1 MGLRDTAAVTVLE
14 PDTRGPGPKSWKRD
28 RALDITI
35 GASYRGAMAR
45 AVMLLALAIA
55 CGGCTFLRIVRHGP
69 SDIDDFKVF
78 DHRELPPAAEPF
90 HFVDQREPRR
100 IPRTLRVRGLGKIG
114 LEDYLARSKTV
125 AFVVVQGDALL
136 YQRAFG
142 DRTPDTKVQIFS
154 VSKSIQ
160 SLLVGAAIRERRI
173 RAIEQP
179 ITDFVPE
186 LAPRGFS
193 AVTLEHLLDMTS
205 GSSYV
210 ESDNP
215 FGRHP
220 ALYYGTDMT
229 PDLLDLDLE
238 AQPGQRWRY
247 KSGDSQLVGLALARA
262 LAPETI
268 TDFARR
274 VLWEPLGME
283 HEGSWAIDHP
293 GGLEKTFCCLSMR
306 AIDLA
311 KIGAMVASQGRW
323 RGKEIIPAAW
333 IARAT
338 TPRADAGS
346 APFYRLGWW
355 IPPELE
361 GGFMGSGHLGQY
373 LIVLPRSRL
382 VVVRLGERG
391 DGRTQAE
398 LIRLTLALEEE
409 LRARAP

>member
-1 MGLRDTAAVTVLE
+1 
-14 PDTRGPGPKSWKRD
+14 
-28 RALDITI
+28 
-35 GASYRGAMAR
+35 MAR
-45 AVMLLALAIA
+45 ELLLLLLAIA
-55 CGGCTFLRIVRHGP
+55 CEGCTFLRIVRYGP
-69 SDIDDFKVF
+69 SDIDDYRVF
-78 DHRELPPAAEPF
+78 DQRTLPPAAAPF
-90 HFVDQREPRR
+90 HFVDRREPRR

-114 LEDYLARSKTV
+114 LEDYLERSKTV
-125 AFVVVQGDALL
+125 AFVVIQGDALL

-142 DRTPDTKVQIFS
+142 DRRPDTKVQVFS

-160 SLLVGAAIRERRI
+160 SLLVGAAIREQRI

-215 FGRHP
+215 FGQHP
-220 ALYYGTDMT
+220 ALYYGTDML
-229 PDLLDLDLE
+229 PDLLELDLE
-238 AQPGQRWRY
+238 ERPGLRWRY
-247 KSGDSQLVGLALARA
+247 KSGDSELVGLALARA

-283 HEGSWAIDHP
+283 HEGSWAVDHP

-311 KIGAMVASQGRW
+311 KVGAMVANQGRW
-323 RGKEIIPAAW
+323 HGEQLIPASW
-333 IARAT
+333 IARST
-338 TPRADAGS
+338 TPLPGGV
-346 APFYRLGWW
+346 PFYRLGWW
-355 IPPELE
+355 TPPELE
-361 GGFMGSGHLGQY
+361 GGFMGMGHLGQF
-373 LIVLPRSRL
+373 LIILPRSRL
-382 VVVRLGERG
+382 VIVRLGERS
-391 DGRTQAE
+391 DARTQGE
-398 LIRLTLALEEE
+398 LIRLSLALEEE